1 MSWPTNMRF
10 FFSLLNQVVQFDF
23 IDPFSRLSSGQY
35 LFDWKWSPTDPK
47 GSSIALA
54 NGGSLTFLPNIG
66 SVALFLL
73 IALLY
78 TFLVPVG
85 RLLLRFKA
93 GGK

>member
-1 MSWPTNMRF
+1 MSWPANMRF
-10 FFSLLNQVVQFDF
+10 FFSLLNQVAQFDF
-23 IDPFSRLSSGQY
+23 IDPFSRLASGKY

-73 IALLY
+73 IAILY